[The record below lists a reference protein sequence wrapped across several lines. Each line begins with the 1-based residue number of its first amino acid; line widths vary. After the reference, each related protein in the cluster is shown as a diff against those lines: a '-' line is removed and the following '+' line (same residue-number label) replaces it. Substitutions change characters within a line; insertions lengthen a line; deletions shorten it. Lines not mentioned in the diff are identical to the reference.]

1 MSEVGDG
8 DSCETEQGSLWNLML
23 YLQVDNVRIELSC
36 LMVWEDRSLS
46 ILLPLLP
53 THFDVLSTI
62 L

>member
-36 LMVWEDRSLS
+36 LMVWEDPHIHWQLGSEPR
-46 ILLPLLP
+46 I
-53 THFDVLSTI
+53 H
-62 L
+62 